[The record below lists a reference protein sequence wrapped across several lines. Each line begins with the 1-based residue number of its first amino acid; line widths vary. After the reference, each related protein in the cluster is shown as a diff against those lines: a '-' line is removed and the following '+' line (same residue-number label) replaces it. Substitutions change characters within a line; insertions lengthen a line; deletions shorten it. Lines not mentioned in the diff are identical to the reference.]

1 MSRTLERIRG
11 VARSAPRRLLLAEPG
26 DPRVV
31 GAAARIAREGIARV
45 ALVGD
50 PDEARATARRADV
63 LTSGFEL
70 LDAREPALVGRAR
83 AALTAARGT
92 RLGEADLARL
102 AADPLFQ
109 AAVLVREG
117 AADTFVA
124 GAVRPTA
131 DVLRAALW
139 LLGTAPGVK
148 SVSSF
153 FLMILP
159 GAGGSPGGAGGGARN
174 AGAGGAGASSE
185 RVLTFADCGVLPDPT
200 AEQLAEIACL
210 AADRHRLLTLEEP
223 HVAMLSFSTRGSAEH
238 ARVAKVREATALARA
253 RRPDLH
259 IDGELQADAALV
271 PEVGRRK
278 AADSVVA
285 GHANVLVFPDLD
297 SGNIGYKLVQRL
309 AGAIALGPILQGLA
323 RQANDLSRG
332 CSLEDIVDVATVACV
347 LAAHTAPTEPR
358 RPADAARGGTSGS
371 RPA

>member
-1 MSRTLERIRG
+1 LSRTLERIRAQ
-11 VARSAPRRLLLAEPG
+11 ARAAPRRLLLAEAG
-26 DPRVV
+26 DARVL
-31 GAAARIAREGIARV
+31 GAAARLAREGLARV
-45 ALVGD
+45 AVIGD

-63 LTSGFEL
+63 SPGGFEL
-70 LDAREPALVGRAR
+70 ADAREPACIERTR
-83 AALTAARGT
+83 AALARARGS
-92 RLGEADLARL
+92 RLGESDLARL

-109 AAVLVREG
+109 AARAVADGE
-117 AADTFVA
+117 ADTFVA
-124 GAVRPTA
+124 GAVRTTA

-139 LLGTAPGVK
+139 LIGLAPGVQ

-159 GAGGSPGGAGGGARN
+159 GPGGLGEG
-174 AGAGGAGASSE
+174 
-185 RVLTFADCGVLPDPT
+185 RVLTFADCGVLPDPS
-200 AEQLAEIACL
+200 AAQLAELACL
-210 AADRHRLLTLEEP
+210 AADRHRLLAREEP

-238 ARVAKVREATALARA
+238 PRVAKVREATALARA

-259 IDGELQADAALV
+259 VDGELQADAALV

-297 SGNIGYKLVQRL
+297 AGNIGYKLVQRL
-309 AGAIALGPILQGLA
+309 AGATALGPILQGLA

-347 LAAHTAPTEPR
+347 LAAQLPAAAATGAGPSPGGATLARDRAGPRPTA
-358 RPADAARGGTSGS
+358 
-371 RPA
+371 